1 MNGRER
7 KIDYLLFCLRY
18 DTEPPDLPEGVD
30 GTTLSED
37 RARSERYIPENQA
50 KLAALTARNGCM
62 TTELYNMAPSDQVV
76 SNAQKR
82 KYNADAFHRNVQ
94 TVDTVV
100 QDVSIL
106 QSFLIAK
113 KAIEY
118 NQPQELDV
126 SSMSAQLDSVS
137 SGKYYK
143 VTEADGSTP
152 KMAKLSEKARNSTD
166 NMESEDVWS
175 SNFSAQWNAM
185 LLSPEIGRFEQV
197 NEQGKPPLCIEG
209 YAVERL
215 PRHENAREKQ
225 PMLQEHDVYSFWLCW
240 LAVMWP
246 RHSGETVSLH
256 CCNG

>member
-1 MNGRER
+1 
-7 KIDYLLFCLRY
+7 
-18 DTEPPDLPEGVD
+18 
-30 GTTLSED
+30 
-37 RARSERYIPENQA
+37 
-50 KLAALTARNGCM
+50 
-62 TTELYNMAPSDQVV
+62 MAPSDQVV

-185 LLSPEIGRFEQV
+185 SF
-197 NEQGKPPLCIEG
+197 PLTGVLAMPSCCRQKSVDSNRSMNKENLR
-209 YAVERL
+209 YALKDMR
-215 PRHENAREKQ
+215 RN
-225 PMLQEHDVYSFWLCW
+225 
-240 LAVMWP
+240 
-246 RHSGETVSLH
+246 VSLDMRMH
-256 CCNG
+256 GKSNPCFKSTTSIHFGSVGWL